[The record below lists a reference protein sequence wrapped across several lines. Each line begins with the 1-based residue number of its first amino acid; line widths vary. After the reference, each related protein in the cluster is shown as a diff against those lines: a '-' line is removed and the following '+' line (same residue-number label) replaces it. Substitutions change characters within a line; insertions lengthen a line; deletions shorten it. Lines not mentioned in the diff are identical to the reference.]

1 MATTGINFT
10 PEELAKSAVKYR
22 QTLLAMPIIALDR
35 SIRHMTVR
43 PGIRYKETVGEL
55 GGSIEIGPYD
65 ETREDKTGVNVAG
78 RELETFFGSVIK
90 KFSPNSVAQSV
101 WGSQMTTSGDALKS
115 APITKLVLAFLMK
128 KISQGLN
135 KNLWVATRNQSGT
148 TTKDLFNGFDTITG
162 TEISGTN
169 IATAKNNLYEFTEEV
184 SLTNNAVEQL
194 KTFYR
199 SASDELRDVPTKLFI
214 PQVIYD
220 AYCDDYQATVGSVP
234 YNREFKKT
242 FLEGSNDLCEL
253 VPLSNKK
260 DSKFI
265 HLSTKENMLIGV
277 DQMSDLEKITVEK
290 HHPFLLDFVCA
301 MFFGCQ
307 FESLSPE
314 RLLVGKLFQG

>member
-1 MATTGINFT
+1 MPKGINFT

-35 SIRHMTVR
+35 SLQHMTLR
-43 PGIRYKETVGEL
+43 PGIRYKEIVGEL
-55 GGSIEIGPYD
+55 GGSIEIGPYN
-65 ETREDKTGVNVAG
+65 ETREDETGLNVTG

-101 WGSQMTTSGDALKS
+101 WGSQMTTSGDTLKS
-115 APITKLVLAFLMK
+115 APITLLVAAYLMK
-128 KISQGLN
+128 KISQSFN
-135 KNLWVATRNQSGT
+135 QYLWIAKRNNDGNA
-148 TTKDLFNGFDTITG
+148 TKDLFNGFDTITK
-162 TEISGTN
+162 TEIDATN
-169 IATAKNNLYEFTEEV
+169 ITTDKKNLFEFTQEI
-184 SLTNNAVEQL
+184 SLANNAVDQL

-199 SASDELRDVPTKLFI
+199 AASDELRDVPTKLFI
-214 PQVIYD
+214 PQNVYD

-260 DSKFI
+260 GSAYI

-277 DQMSDLEKITVEK
+277 DQMSDLEKVSIEK

-307 FESLSPE
+307 FESISPE
-314 RLLVGKLFQG
+314 RLLVGKLHEG

>member
-135 KNLWVATRNQSGT
+135 KNLWVATRNPSGT
-148 TTKDLFNGFDTITG
+148 TTKDLFNGFDTITE

>member
-1 MATTGINFT
+1 MPKGINFT

-35 SIRHMTVR
+35 SLQHMTLR
-43 PGIRYKETVGEL
+43 PGIRYKEIVGEL
-55 GGSIEIGPYD
+55 GGSIEIGPYN
-65 ETREDKTGVNVAG
+65 ETREDETGLNVTG

-101 WGSQMTTSGDALKS
+101 WGSQMTTSGDTLKS
-115 APITKLVLAFLMK
+115 APITLLVAAYLMK
-128 KISQGLN
+128 KISQSFN
-135 KNLWVATRNQSGT
+135 QYLWIAKRNNGGNA
-148 TTKDLFNGFDTITG
+148 TKDLFNGFDTITK
-162 TEISGTN
+162 TEIDATN
-169 IATAKNNLYEFTEEV
+169 ITTDKKNLFEFTQEI
-184 SLTNNAVEQL
+184 SLANNAVDQL

-199 SASDELRDVPTKLFI
+199 AASDELRDVPTKLFI
-214 PQVIYD
+214 PQNVYD

-260 DSKFI
+260 GSAYI

-277 DQMSDLEKITVEK
+277 DQMSDLEKVSIEK

-307 FESLSPE
+307 FESISPE
-314 RLLVGKLFQG
+314 RLLVGKLHEG